1 MQIPEIVVYYLL
13 VLVGFTEPEAKK
25 MTCVAK
31 YESAF
36 RSNAVNLHN
45 DNGTIDVGLFQVNTL
60 WFNKIPY
67 CAIDNLQNAIY
78 NTRCAKYIYDI
89 QGIGAWVAYK
99 KNKKECDNYKIKGVN
114 K

>member
-13 VLVGFTEPEAKK
+13 TFVGFSPYQAKQ
-25 MTCVAK
+25 MTCVAR

-36 RSNAVNLHN
+36 KPNAVNLHN
-45 DNGTIDVGLFQVNTL
+45 ENGSIDVGLFQINTI

-67 CAIDNLQNAIY
+67 CSLDNLQNPIY

-89 QGIGAWVAYK
+89 QGINAWIGYK
-99 KNKKECDNYKIKGVN
+99 KNKKECDNYKVKGVH